1 MQSHPQ
7 PFAATAARSGWGA
20 LPAELR
26 VLHIVPPQQ
35 ADALLANAFNAD
47 NAVRVQLT
55 EVAGASEGLE
65 RLNVATFDA
74 ILVTHDPATLDALS
88 VVDGI
93 RGAGGDEALVIL
105 GAAAELEMAPLSF
118 EVGADAYLSKPT
130 TSTRGLLWTIARA
143 VERSRLVRENRRL
156 AQVER
161 SRLEREHHEAEQL
174 LCEQRALVRD
184 LEAMHRRCNDE
195 TDGAETP
202 CASEQL
208 AARTNL
214 PTENP
219 DLPGPLV
226 SHYREL
232 LRTHV
237 IMGSGTLADE
247 MRLLAELL
255 ATAEISARQTL
266 QLHLVAL
273 EELVRGLGA
282 RSTRH
287 VLTRADLLVLEM
299 MLYLAE
305 EYRRRAGAMAPSAE
319 LAVSRAA

>member
-1 MQSHPQ
+1 MKSIAPNVSL
-7 PFAATAARSGWGA
+7 PGVRCGWGA
-20 LPAELR
+20 LPASLR
-26 VLHIVPPQQ
+26 VLHIYPGACPEAQ
-35 ADALLANAFNAD
+35 LAAAFATD
-47 NAVRVQLT
+47 NAVQIQLT
-55 EVAGASEGLE
+55 EVAGAADGLE
-65 RLNVATFDA
+65 RLNVASFDA
-74 ILVTHDPATLDALS
+74 ILVTHHETFDALAI
-88 VVDGI
+88 VEGV

-105 GAAAELEMAPLSF
+105 GSLSELEMAPLGF
-118 EVGADAYLSKPT
+118 EVGADAYLAKPT
-130 TSTRGLLWTIARA
+130 TSTRGLLWAIARA
-143 VERSRLVRENRRL
+143 VERSRLLRENRRL
-156 AQVER
+156 GQLER

-184 LEAMHRRCNDE
+184 LEELHRRCED
-195 TDGAETP
+195 DGEAAGAAP
-202 CASEQL
+202 SAGEQL
-208 AARTNL
+208 AARTEIADAASEL
-214 PTENP
+214 PP
-219 DLPGPLV
+219 PLV
-226 SHYREL
+226 AHYREL

-255 ATAEISARQTL
+255 ASAQISARQTL

-305 EYRRRAGAMAPSAE
+305 EYRRRATSVEQAPP
-319 LAVSRAA
+319 AVPRAA

>member
-1 MQSHPQ
+1 MQPHSQ
-7 PFAATAARSGWGA
+7 AYASRAARSGWGA
-20 LPAELR
+20 LPAALR
-26 VLHIVPPQQ
+26 VLHIAPPGRQ
-35 ADALLANAFNAD
+35 DAWLAEAFAAD
-47 NAVRVQLT
+47 NAVKVQLT
-55 EVAGASEGLE
+55 EIAGASAGLE
-65 RLNVATFDA
+65 QLNVASFDA
-74 ILVTHDPATLDALS
+74 VLVTHDDGVQDALAI
-88 VVDGI
+88 VEGI

-105 GAAAELEMAPLSF
+105 GSLPELEMAPLSF
-118 EVGADAYLSKPT
+118 EVGADAYLAKPT
-130 TSTRGLLWTIARA
+130 TSTRGLLWTLAKA
-143 VERSRLVRENRRL
+143 VERSKLVRENRRMS
-156 AQVER
+156 QVEH
-161 SRLEREHHEAEQL
+161 SRLEREHHEAEHL

-184 LEAMHRRCNDE
+184 LEALHRRSADQADNADP
-195 TDGAETP
+195 TTS
-202 CASEQL
+202 ASAQL
-208 AARTNL
+208 AARTAL
-214 PTENP
+214 PAEHH

-226 SHYREL
+226 AHYREL

-255 ATAEISARQTL
+255 ATAQISARQTL

-305 EYRRRAGAMAPSAE
+305 EYRCRGAQPGRAVD
-319 LAVSRAA
+319 LTAAA